1 GGWKIVSFHTLTVV
15 SDRYFRKVGYI
26 RDIEEVNM
34 TVEKGEFIA
43 IIGPSGCGKS
53 TILSRIPLL
62 LEPTKGDILVNGN
75 PIHHEKPSIG
85 YMLQQDY
92 LFPWK
97 TILEN
102 ILLGPKINQSLDN
115 LAVEEARN
123 LLKEVQLSHTE

>member
-1 GGWKIVSFHTLTVV
+1 MSFITLTNV
-15 SDRYFRKVGYI
+15 SHTYFAKAGYT
-26 RDIEEVNM
+26 RAIEEVNM

-53 TILSRIPLL
+53 TILSSIARL

-75 PIHHEKPSIG
+75 PIQQEKPSIG

-102 ILLGPKINQSLDN
+102 ILLGPKIKQSLDN
-115 LAVEEARN
+115 LA
-123 LLKEVQLSHTE
+123 KEK